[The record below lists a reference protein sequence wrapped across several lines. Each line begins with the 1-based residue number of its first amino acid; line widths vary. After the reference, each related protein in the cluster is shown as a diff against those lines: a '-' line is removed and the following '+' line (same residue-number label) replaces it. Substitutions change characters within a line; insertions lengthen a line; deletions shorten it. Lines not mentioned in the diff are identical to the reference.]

1 MSVNQSVLACVPSS
15 VTKSNAE
22 SSAAAALETW
32 KDYGVGPEWNQETA
46 DEVGLAASKISVQWT
61 NAVIPD
67 LDAEIDKWKAE
78 YDEKRS
84 NYEAA
89 KKEKEDANREWH
101 SYEKKEADT
110 IKSDGG
116 FGQQDQAGGGAGTTY
131 HTVITNPVAYADA
144 KNREKKAEAE
154 MNRWKSQMDSAK
166 DKLDDA
172 KDKKHEE
179 QNKIQKFILDVYEI
193 NLMNESVPFL
203 SAVKNSGITLDGDVQ
218 KKLFG
223 RLFFIQNVYRKQFEA
238 FEKTIT
244 DTSDKYKN
252 SNFDIS
258 PDSLTYTAE
267 RRFKAK
273 KFKGKI
279 DLTLLSETSNT
290 ASLTFA
296 GKNDFIIPKAKT
308 EKAKSEIENAC
319 KNYELSVNRS
329 NFTLILNKVSKDNE
343 IIEEVEKLNSKSDEY
358 TNEGIALLDKML
370 ENGASASKIR
380 VLIGKI
386 SNWHLDHWSKLWY
399 KIVCYA
405 LCAFVAAGLIFGA
418 VMGISGAIKQS
429 NFEKSF
435 VEWHIENDKETKQ
448 LSFATRRFLTGN
460 SELTRVVVDVLK
472 EEEIQDAVDWLKNRH
487 KAFENK
493 CYSPTEEEIQWLKEN
508 LFGLFASDTTLTAK
522 IRIQK
527 SSGDTEKAS
536 GSRRGLTSI
545 EGVISIKTSNDGSI
559 TEISDITSVGFFDSY
574 RK

>member
-1 MSVNQSVLACVPSS
+1 MSVNQSILACVPSS

-22 SSAAAALETW
+22 SSANSVLEAW
-32 KDYGVGPEWNQETA
+32 KDYGISPEWNQETA

-67 LDAEIDKWKAE
+67 LDAEIDKWQSE
-78 YDEKRS
+78 YNEKKS
-84 NYEAA
+84 NYESA
-89 KKEKEDANREWH
+89 KQKKEDANREWH
-101 SYEKKEADT
+101 SYEKQEADT

-131 HTVITNPVAYADA
+131 HKVITNPVAYADA
-144 KNREKKAEAE
+144 KERERKAEAE
-154 MNRWKSQMDSAK
+154 MNRWESQMDSAK

-172 KDKKHEE
+172 KDRKRVE
-179 QNKIQKFILDVYEI
+179 QNKIQNFILAIYEI

-203 SAVKNSGITLDGDVQ
+203 SAVKNSGIVLDESVQ

-223 RLFFIQNVYRKQFEA
+223 RLFFIQNVYRKQFET
-238 FEKTIT
+238 FEKTIA
-244 DTSDKYKN
+244 DTSDKYKT
-252 SNFDIS
+252 SDFDIS
-258 PDSLTYTAE
+258 PSSLTYTAE

-279 DLTLLSETSNT
+279 DLSLVSEASNNATLSFE
-290 ASLTFA
+290 
-296 GKNDFIIPKAKT
+296 GKNDFIIPKAKA
-308 EKAKSEIENAC
+308 EKAKTEIENAC

-329 NFTLILNKVSKDNE
+329 NFTLVLNKVSKNNE
-343 IIEEVEKLNSKSDEY
+343 IIEEIENLDSRSDEY
-358 TNEGIALLDKML
+358 TNEGVALLDKML

-386 SNWHLDHWSKLWY
+386 SNWHLDHWPKLWY

-405 LCAFVAAGLIFGA
+405 LCTLVAVALIFG
-418 VMGISGAIKQS
+418 VVTGISSAIKQS

-435 VEWHIENDKETKQ
+435 VEWHTENDKETKT
-448 LSFATRRFLTGN
+448 LSFATRRFISGD
-460 SELTRVVVDVLK
+460 SELTRVVVDILK
-472 EEEIQDAVDWLKNRH
+472 DEEIQEAVDWLKNRH
-487 KAFENK
+487 KVSENK
-493 CYSPTEEEIQWLKEN
+493 CYAPTEKEIQWLKEN
-508 LFGLFASDTTLTAK
+508 LSGLFAPDMTLTAK

-527 SSGDTEKAS
+527 SSGDTEKAN
-536 GSRRGLTSI
+536 GSRRSLSSI

-559 TEISDITSVGFFDSY
+559 IEISDITGVGFYDSY